1 MISLFIDT
9 SLVNVSIS
17 VLKDGKILS
26 LIQKE
31 IPNMHS
37 SYTTKFIKDA
47 LDEAHIDANDID
59 NIMVVN
65 GPGSFTGVRIGVTIA
80 KTYGYLIKKDIIPI
94 SSLKMLA
101 ISTSHSG
108 PILSMIPANKSD
120 YYIGVYDSEFNIIE
134 NERYAKKEE
143 IIAICNKYNPYIV
156 SPDISVIGKY
166 KINKQKLDILKI
178 SEYYQDKEKVN
189 YHKLLPNY
197 LKLPQALE
205 KSIWLKK

>member
-37 SYTTKFIKDA
+37 SYTTKFIKDV
-47 LDEAHIDANDID
+47 LDESHIDANDID

-80 KTYGYLIKKDIIPI
+80 KTYGYLIKKEIIPI

-101 ISTSHSG
+101 ISTNHNGS
-108 PILSMIPANKSD
+108 ILSLIPANKSD
-120 YYIGVYDSEFNIIE
+120 YYLGLYDSEFNIIE
-134 NERYAKKEE
+134 KERFAKKEE
-143 IIAICNKYNPYIV
+143 VLAICNKYNPYIV
-156 SPDISVIGKY
+156 SPDISIIGKY
-166 KINKQKLDILKI
+166 KINKQKLDIEKI
-178 SEYYQDKEKVN
+178 VAYYQNKEKVN

-205 KSIWLKK
+205 RSI

>member
-37 SYTTKFIKDA
+37 SYTTKFIKDV
-47 LDEAHIDANDID
+47 LDESHIDANDID

-101 ISTSHSG
+101 ISTNHNGS
-108 PILSMIPANKSD
+108 ILSLIPANKSD
-120 YYIGVYDSEFNIIE
+120 YYLGLYDSEFNIIE
-134 NERYAKKEE
+134 KERFAKKEE
-143 IIAICNKYNPYIV
+143 VLAICNKYNPYIV
-156 SPDISVIGKY
+156 SPDISIIGKY
-166 KINKQKLDILKI
+166 KINKQKLDIEKI
-178 SEYYQDKEKVN
+178 VAYYQNKEKVN

-205 KSIWLKK
+205 RSIWLKK

>member
-17 VLKDGKILS
+17 ILKDEKILS
-26 LIQKE
+26 IIQKE

-37 SYTTKFIKDA
+37 SYTTKFIKDV

-59 NIMVVN
+59 NILVVT

-80 KTYGYLIKKDIIPI
+80 KTYGYLIKKDIIPM
-94 SSLKMLA
+94 SSLKCLA
-101 ISTSHSG
+101 ISSNYEG
-108 PILSMIPANKSD
+108 LILSLIPANKSG
-120 YYIGVYDSEFNIIE
+120 YYIGVYDDKYNIIE
-134 NERYAKKEE
+134 KERYASKED
-143 IIAICNKYNPYIV
+143 IIAICNKYSPHII

-166 KINKQKLDILKI
+166 KINKQTLDIEKI
-178 SEYYQDKEKVN
+178 TKYYQDKEKVN

-205 KSIWLKK
+205 AKND